1 MKRLNTGFS
10 ESLRSNTFGDEG
22 DSGVSKGVVDIS
34 GVCSRLGVAK
44 LRIERD
50 FGRGLGELSFS
61 LDGVSIL
68 GVRKH
73 TLRTD
78 CTGPFIAPLM
88 GVFHLSTLL
97 IGLSSSRESKRT
109 GCDMIRELGVDF
121 SLGEAESLIDRRR
134 IGNLGIGVVG
144 RWALGSFVN
153 GSRRRSS
160 TEKSCFEIG
169 REGGD
174 VEGILVGREV
184 GGLVASIR
192 GR

>member
-1 MKRLNTGFS
+1 
-10 ESLRSNTFGDEG
+10 
-22 DSGVSKGVVDIS
+22 
-34 GVCSRLGVAK
+34 
-44 LRIERD
+44 
-50 FGRGLGELSFS
+50 
-61 LDGVSIL
+61 
-68 GVRKH
+68 
-73 TLRTD
+73 
-78 CTGPFIAPLM
+78 
-88 GVFHLSTLL
+88 
-97 IGLSSSRESKRT
+97 
-109 GCDMIRELGVDF
+109 MIRELGVDF

-144 RWALGSFVN
+144 RWALDSFVN

-184 GGLVASIR
+184 GCLVASIR